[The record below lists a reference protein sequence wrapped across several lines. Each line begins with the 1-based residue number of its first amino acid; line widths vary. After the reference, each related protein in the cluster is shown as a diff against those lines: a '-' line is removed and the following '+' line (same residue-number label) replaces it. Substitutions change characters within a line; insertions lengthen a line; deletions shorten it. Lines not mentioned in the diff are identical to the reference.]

1 MNISSKEFSNLSK
14 IIYNRFGIDIP
25 EVKKILMTTRL
36 VPILQ
41 KRGFSSYSEYIEFFE
56 KDRSGQAASELVD
69 AISTNLT
76 FFYRENAHF
85 KFFENQFLP
94 EVTKK
99 IEQSQSHD
107 LRIWSAGCSTGEE
120 PYMLVILMMDYLETR
135 YNLWSAGVLATDI
148 DSNVLKFAQKGEYP
162 EERFNKMPPQYKFRF
177 FKKISMNEYRIHP
190 EVKQEVLFRRFNLMN
205 PFPFKKQFHAIFCRN
220 VMIYFDK
227 PTRERLIKR
236 FYDFLEPGGYL
247 FIGHSETIDKNLTDF
262 EYIMPA
268 LYRKPNKRR

>member
-1 MNISSKEFSNLSK
+1 MNISSKEFKELSK
-14 IIYNRFGIDIP
+14 IIYDRFGIDIP
-25 EVKKILMTTRL
+25 EVKKILLTTRL
-36 VPILQ
+36 VPILL
-41 KRGFSSYSEYIEFFE
+41 KRGFDSYTEYIKFFE

-85 KFFENQFLP
+85 KFFENHLLP
-94 EVTKK
+94 ELTKK

-120 PYMLVILMMDYLETR
+120 PYMLVILMMDYLESR

-177 FKKISMNEYRIHP
+177 FKKISMGEYKIHD

-205 PFPFKKQFHAIFCRN
+205 PFPFKRQFHAIFCRN

-227 PTRERLIKR
+227 PTRERLVRR

-268 LYRKPNKRR
+268 LYRKPDKKR